1 MLKLNITKLPKGDY
15 LTAEEAVMDEKHEIH
30 LRCESVN
37 DVVSKNIISLD
48 KALSAYEVTIE
59 QYSEFMISQLS

>member
-15 LTAEEAVMDEKHEIH
+15 LTNEESVMDEKHEIY

-59 QYSEFMISQLS
+59 QYSEFKNSIND